1 MRFRDIFL
9 GLGSLL
15 VLALLFLTDPA
26 ANVIGQLPIGASTI
40 NVLINLVI
48 SLLYVG
54 LLHCSRKALVDY
66 LPSPRVC
73 KADDG
78 STLPVFTE
86 QDVCIIG
93 APAFGGRVPAFAIER
108 IKKLEESTSRRGVKT
123 GAVRELPDLIK
134 PGSIKQ

>member
-66 LPSPRVC
+66 LDLEGFFR
-73 KADDG
+73 KAFET
-78 STLPVFTE
+78 S
-86 QDVCIIG
+86 QG
-93 APAFGGRVPAFAIER
+93 AGLALV
-108 IKKLEESTSRRGVKT
+108 
-123 GAVRELPDLIK
+123 AVALIMI
-134 PGSIKQ
+134 SISLVVLAAAYK